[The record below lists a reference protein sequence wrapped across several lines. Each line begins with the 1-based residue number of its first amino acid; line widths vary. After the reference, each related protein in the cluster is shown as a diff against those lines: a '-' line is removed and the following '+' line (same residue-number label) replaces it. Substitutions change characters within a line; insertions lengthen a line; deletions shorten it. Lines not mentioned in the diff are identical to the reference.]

1 MTNVKA
7 HASVMLDTLQD
18 LSNQLQQYIKVP
30 GTQLFATISQGV
42 SQLHSAVNWATPV
55 RDTFDRLESLMV
67 TAAHVE
73 PVWALQAGLALWS
86 AGRQQSHHFHNI
98 WNCSRYA
105 GIHSRY
111 SPLKAEE
118 HLSNIGTLYSSDQ
131 TDPASPSLAR
141 FIIRG
146 NALRQLHRYDEAET
160 AYLHGLDVY
169 PDDPFLKFRLID
181 LWLMTY
187 QYGRANELLTSLRA
201 RYPDALEMLF
211 ALPVPDTAIGPDKI
225 MPALDADGADFVW
238 LVAADPVYL
247 QRYGLRLAQGIA
259 RQRGETIVKLH
270 VHVVTE
276 PDKPA
281 PTDVLEAMA
290 RLIPLHVTQRQLDL
304 SGASANQRKALF
316 ASERFLFL
324 AEMLAKYQRPLLVSD
339 IDVECLQNPHVLFSR
354 MGGADIAHTR
364 FSTVRDAWD
373 RYPATVLLFQPT
385 PAAISFCQRLSGMII
400 TLLNNHRNPWFVDQV
415 ALFRLIEGGLTLA
428 KLTYLEYLLTDTD
441 SPKAYFRILH
451 GSWQENAQSLFF
463 QTQTAIPPAV

>member
-1 MTNVKA
+1 MIPVTMAPSIELLTN
-7 HASVMLDTLQD
+7 
-18 LSNQLQQYIKVP
+18 
-30 GTQLFATISQGV
+30 
-42 SQLHSAVNWATPV
+42 
-55 RDTFDRLESLMV
+55 MV
-67 TAAHVE
+67 TAYRASPDNDAHEEVTKQLVGFSTAGNPLAPDQGKALASLLILAAKTE
-73 PVWALQAGLALWS
+73 AVWGLLAGLALWKS
-86 AGRQQSHHFHNI
+86 GYRTLADFSNVWMFSRFSGIQSQF
-98 WNCSRYA
+98 
-105 GIHSRY
+105 
-111 SPLKAEE
+111 SPYPAIE
-118 HLSNIGTLYSSDQ
+118 HLRRVETWSPDRAGPALY
-131 TDPASPSLAR
+131 
-141 FIIRG
+141 IIRG
-146 NALRQLHRYDEAET
+146 NAYRQLHRYGEAES
-160 AYLHGLDVY
+160 AYLHGLDIY
-169 PDDPFLKFRLID
+169 PDDPFLKFRLVD
-181 LWLMTY
+181 LWLMTH
-187 QYGRANELLTSLRA
+187 QHGRANELLARLRSH
-201 RYPDALEMLF
+201 YPDALELLF

-225 MPALDADGADFVW
+225 MPALEADGADFIW

-247 QRYGLRLAQGIA
+247 HRYGLRLVQGIA
-259 RQRGETIVKLH
+259 KQLGETRVKLH

-400 TLLNNHRNPWFVDQV
+400 TLLNSHPNPWFVDQV
-415 ALFRLIEGGLTLA
+415 ALFRLIEGGLTPA
-428 KLTYLEYLLTDTD
+428 KLAYLEYILTSTD
-441 SPKAYFRILH
+441 SPLAYFRILH
-451 GSWQENAQSLFF
+451 GSWQEGAQ
-463 QTQTAIPPAV
+463 A